1 MNDYELSRK
10 LDEIPILLIAGCFG
24 NRDKLRRCKLLE
36 MIMCV
41 NYDPIGAKVECCI
54 GYCVRNL
61 FILITQLSLKKI
73 VDWWVKSNEIFLFC
87 HDEI

>member
-24 NRDKLRRCKLLE
+24 NRDKLRRCKLFE

-41 NYDPIGAKVECCI
+41 NYDPIGAKV
-54 GYCVRNL
+54 
-61 FILITQLSLKKI
+61 
-73 VDWWVKSNEIFLFC
+73 
-87 HDEI
+87 

>member
-10 LDEIPILLIAGCFG
+10 LDEIPILLIAGCFV
-24 NRDKLRRCKLLE
+24 NRRRCKLLE

-61 FILITQLSLKKI
+61 FILITQLSLKKLLI
-73 VDWWVKSNEIFLFC
+73 GGLKVMKYFCSVTMKS
-87 HDEI
+87 D